1 MKNFSLKLRLM
12 LVFTVFFALIGTI
25 CGIVSWFEAKES
37 TDEFFDTYQMALA
50 RNLSSADWQNINY
63 EIQQH
68 TNFELKN
75 IKYADEDDEAIG
87 FAVFDLSGKMVFHD
101 NENGKNFIFRDRT
114 GAFLT
119 EKVDDDLWRIIR
131 VKSADNKYIIA
142 IGQELEYRSDV
153 AWDLIEEFMLP
164 WLIGLFILLLFM
176 LLIIER
182 EFMPLKKAALQIKN
196 RKPED
201 LYAVESTSFPKEVM
215 PLVDA
220 INELFKKLEQMLQ
233 SEKRF
238 VADAAHE
245 LRTPLTAL
253 KIQLDVL
260 QLCADDT
267 KAKNKAMD
275 NLEQGLLRASHLVEQ
290 LLTLSK
296 IENSLAESI
305 DNNQKIDWKSIT
317 KMLMTDYSDMI
328 KQKQLVVDD
337 SNLMQKGPV
346 LVGNQALIITVI
358 KNLIENAIKYSP
370 ESANI
375 QISSNDGIFIVY
387 NSGIKIKEQY
397 IENLGKRFYRP
408 SGNNE
413 KGSGLGLSIVKLI
426 TTYYGCKL
434 NFANK
439 NNGFEVKISK
449 L

>member
-1 MKNFSLKLRLM
+1 
-12 LVFTVFFALIGTI
+12 
-25 CGIVSWFEAKES
+25 
-37 TDEFFDTYQMALA
+37 
-50 RNLSSADWQNINY
+50 
-63 EIQQH
+63 
-68 TNFELKN
+68 
-75 IKYADEDDEAIG
+75 
-87 FAVFDLSGKMVFHD
+87 
-101 NENGKNFIFRDRT
+101 
-114 GAFLT
+114 
-119 EKVDDDLWRIIR
+119 
-131 VKSADNKYIIA
+131 
-142 IGQELEYRSDV
+142 
-153 AWDLIEEFMLP
+153 MLP

-296 IENSLAESI
+296 IM
-305 DNNQKIDWKSIT
+305 KS
-317 KMLMTDYSDMI
+317 
-328 KQKQLVVDD
+328 
-337 SNLMQKGPV
+337 
-346 LVGNQALIITVI
+346 
-358 KNLIENAIKYSP
+358 
-370 ESANI
+370 
-375 QISSNDGIFIVY
+375 
-387 NSGIKIKEQY
+387 
-397 IENLGKRFYRP
+397 
-408 SGNNE
+408 
-413 KGSGLGLSIVKLI
+413 
-426 TTYYGCKL
+426 
-434 NFANK
+434 
-439 NNGFEVKISK
+439 
-449 L
+449 

>member
-1 MKNFSLKLRLM
+1 M
-12 LVFTVFFALIGTI
+12 
-25 CGIVSWFEAKES
+25 
-37 TDEFFDTYQMALA
+37 
-50 RNLSSADWQNINY
+50 
-63 EIQQH
+63 
-68 TNFELKN
+68 
-75 IKYADEDDEAIG
+75 
-87 FAVFDLSGKMVFHD
+87 
-101 NENGKNFIFRDRT
+101 
-114 GAFLT
+114 
-119 EKVDDDLWRIIR
+119 
-131 VKSADNKYIIA
+131 
-142 IGQELEYRSDV
+142 
-153 AWDLIEEFMLP
+153 
-164 WLIGLFILLLFM
+164 ILLLFM
-176 LLIIER
+176 LLVIER
-182 EFMPLKKAALQIKN
+182 EFRPLKKAAIQIKN

-201 LYAVESTSFPKEVM
+201 LSAVDVANFPKEVL

-245 LRTPLTAL
+245 LRTPLAAL

-260 QLCADDT
+260 QMCADDT
-267 KAKNKAMD
+267 ETKLKAID

-305 DNNQKIDWKSIT
+305 DNNQQIDWKSIT
-317 KMLMTDYSDMI
+317 QMLITEYSDII

-337 SNLMQKGPV
+337 SNLMQKGPI

-375 QISSNDGIFIVY
+375 QISSNDGLFIVY
-387 NSGIKIKEQY
+387 NSGIKVKEQY
-397 IENLGKRFYRP
+397 LENLGKRFYRP

-426 TTYYGCKL
+426 TIYYGCKL